1 MLMIFVNQPPMDRSL
16 KMEVY
21 LKCITKTL
29 DSTKK
34 KSLLAL
40 INASQI
46 KSSSGTQEDAPDR
59 VIFESNKDLIFHINI
74 KLF

>member
-1 MLMIFVNQPPMDRSL
+1 MLMILLNQPPMDRSIR
-16 KMEVY
+16 MEVY

-34 KSLLAL
+34 KSILAL
-40 INASQI
+40 IKSSQI
-46 KSSSGTQEDAPDR
+46 ESSSGTNVNR
-59 VIFESNKDLIFHINI
+59 VIFESNNDLILRIHV

>member
-1 MLMIFVNQPPMDRSL
+1 MDRSIR
-16 KMEVY
+16 MEVY

-34 KSLLAL
+34 KSILAL
-40 INASQI
+40 IKSSQI
-46 KSSSGTQEDAPDR
+46 ESSSGTNVNR
-59 VIFESNKDLIFHINI
+59 VIFESNNDLILRIHV

>member
-1 MLMIFVNQPPMDRSL
+1 MILLDQPPMDRSIR
-16 KMEVY
+16 MEVY

-34 KSLLAL
+34 KSILAL
-40 INASQI
+40 IKSSQI
-46 KSSSGTQEDAPDR
+46 ESSSGTNVNL
-59 VIFESNKDLIFHINI
+59 VIFESNKDLFFHINI